1 MMNKFVKFVLGMLIG
16 MGFVLVLGAAG
27 SDCDGDCM
35 ENAMPLGTLILY
47 SLGGITMIAV
57 GAFGLINMND
67 EV

>member
-1 MMNKFVKFVLGMLIG
+1 MLNMIVKFVLGAMCAV
-16 MGFVLVLGAAG
+16 GFLLVLGAAG
-27 SDCDGDCM
+27 SDCDGKCM

-57 GAFGLINMND
+57 GAFGLIKMNE